1 LGTCFAVLWMDSNE
15 QVRPKGGA
23 AWAGWAVAG
32 LAVGILIGLLA
43 GWARWGWT
51 SRSIPRQILDP
62 PVIVHEIQRL
72 NELVTVKYTVQKVVG
87 LEAKKQPLGLE
98 KLLLFV
104 QADVLAGVDLSKV
117 TQSDLTLLP
126 NGRIHIRL
134 PAPQIVSI
142 VIDDQQTK
150 VWDRQITWWTP
161 WVPFDRD
168 LERQARLKARETIEQ
183 AAIEGGI
190 LDQARRNAE
199 SAVRSLLETL
209 GLKVAVDE
217 HSTSTFLVWPEMD
230 LVAWTRS

>member
-1 LGTCFAVLWMDSNE
+1 
-15 QVRPKGGA
+15 
-23 AWAGWAVAG
+23 
-32 LAVGILIGLLA
+32 
-43 GWARWGWT
+43 
-51 SRSIPRQILDP
+51 
-62 PVIVHEIQRL
+62 
-72 NELVTVKYTVQKVVG
+72 VKYTVQKVVG
-87 LEAKKQPLGLE
+87 LEAKKQPLGSE

-104 QADVLAGVDLSKV
+104 QAEVFAGVDLSKV
-117 TQSDLTLLP
+117 TQRDLNMLP
-126 NGRIHIRL
+126 NGRIHITL
-134 PAPQIVSI
+134 PAPQIMNI

-190 LDQARRNAE
+190 LDQARQNAE

-217 HSTSTFLVWPEMD
+217 LSPSTHLVWPDVD
-230 LVAWTRS
+230 LIGATAVVITDNPNLFEFGSSGNERTTTARSAAVES